1 MFCALRPVVAGFL
14 LTGLF
19 LAAPL
24 NGPLPTISL
33 DDYKARRQAL
43 AKTLD
48 GVLVLMG
55 VPGSEEEKM
64 REGLFQDPYFLYL
77 SGWSYP
83 DARMIVTAKEEILF
97 IPKRNVRH
105 EHYYGHRAAPEDT
118 DATTVTGFAQVKPV
132 EEFEGELARLAGT
145 TGKVYVTNDPSS
157 AETVRRLLTLRPRV
171 QVVDGSMKINLLRMV
186 KSPTEQALV
195 QNAVDQSVAAHFAAW
210 GQIGAGKYEYQIAM
224 VMRETWGQKG
234 CEREAYPPIIGSGPN
249 SNLLHY
255 WENKRRMDSGEVIV
269 MDAAA
274 ECSAY
279 AADITRTVPVNGKFT
294 PRQREIYNIVYA
306 AQQAAIDAVKPG
318 VYTGNKERKGSIW
331 NIAYEYMNTHGADLH
346 GKPLGEYT
354 IHGVSHHV
362 GLDVH
367 DPADYEKPL
376 EPGMVVTV
384 EPGIYIPEENIG
396 IRIED
401 MVLVTENGHRL
412 MTEALP
418 RSADEVEKEMAARRK
433 GSQ

>member
-1 MFCALRPVVAGFL
+1 MFRFLGPLMAAML

-19 LAAPL
+19 LAAPAK
-24 NGPLPTISL
+24 GPLPTISL
-33 DDYKARRQAL
+33 DEYKSRRQAL

-48 GVLVLMG
+48 GPFVLMG

-64 REGLFQDPYFLYL
+64 REGLFQDPYFYYL

-83 DARMIVTAKEEILF
+83 DARMIVTATEEILF
-97 IPKRNVRH
+97 IPKRNARH

-118 DATTVTGFAQVKPV
+118 DATKVTGFSHVKPV
-132 EEFEGELARLAGT
+132 DEFEGELARLAGT
-145 TGKVYVTNDPSS
+145 SGKVYVTSDPAA

-171 QVVDGSMKINLLRMV
+171 QVVDGSMKINVLRMV
-186 KSPTEQALV
+186 KSDTEQVLV

-210 GQIGAGKYEYQIAM
+210 RQIEAGKYEYQIAM
-224 VMRETWGQKG
+224 VMRDTWGQNG

-249 SNLLHY
+249 ANLLHY
-255 WENKRRMDSGEVIV
+255 WEDKRRMDSGEVIV

-274 ECSAY
+274 ECSGY

-294 PRQREIYNIVYA
+294 PRQREIYDIVYE
-306 AQQAAIDAVKPG
+306 AQKAAIDAVKPG
-318 VYTGNKERKGSIW
+318 VYTGSKERKGSIW
-331 NIAYEYMNTHGADLH
+331 NIAYEYMNTHGKDLH

-367 DPADYEKPL
+367 DPADYDKPL
-376 EPGMVVTV
+376 GPGMIVTV

-396 IRIED
+396 FRIED
-401 MVLVTENGHRL
+401 MVLVTDNGHRL
-412 MTEALP
+412 MTQALP
-418 RSADEVEKEMAARRK
+418 RSADEVEKAMAEGKRS
-433 GSQ
+433 SQ